1 MITTDKLTSIF
12 TQVRLMLLIKAFVMS
27 SFYWYDLETFGI
39 SPQFDRIAQ
48 FAGIRTDLDL
58 NPIGEPDMF
67 YCQTTLDTIADP
79 QACLITGITPQE
91 CDEKGVLDKDFMEK
105 INTIFS
111 EPHSCVVGYNSMRFD
126 DEFIRYSLYRNL
138 YDPYLREWS
147 NGNSRWDIID
157 VVRACYALRP
167 EGINWAFHEEGKP
180 SFKLTDL
187 TDANNMIHTAAHDA
201 LSDVEATI
209 QVARLLK
216 SKQPKLFDFC
226 LQLRNKKYVQSLL
239 NWQLMKP
246 IVHVSSKIP
255 AQRGCLAIMLPL
267 AIHPTN
273 PNGVI
278 CYDLSTNP
286 DDLFELDVED
296 IRDRLYTPQDD
307 LPEGIQRIPL
317 KTIHINKSP
326 IVAPLGVLKDVDL
339 DRIKLDYSVVK
350 ENLAKF
356 KAQESLI
363 QKVQAVFNQA
373 FDNDSDDVDTM
384 LYSGFF
390 TAQDKQNFEFIR
402 RSSIEKI
409 RSTDLKFKDLRAQK
423 LVTRFIA
430 RNYPA
435 SLTAEENAAWLKDIR
450 NRINLRFGENA
461 VLWFENLQLM
471 RQQENDPTQ
480 LKILDFVEDYMKG
493 KISSLNS

>member
-1 MITTDKLTSIF
+1 
-12 TQVRLMLLIKAFVMS
+12 MS
-27 SFYWYDLETFGI
+27 SFYWYDLETFGL

-48 FAGIRTDLDL
+48 FAGIRTDLEL
-58 NPIGEPDMF
+58 NPIGKPDMF
-67 YCQTTLDTIADP
+67 YCQTALDTFADP

-91 CDEKGVLDKDFMEK
+91 CNEKGILEKDFMNK

-111 EPHSCVVGYNSMRFD
+111 EPHTCVVGYNSMRFD

-138 YDPYLREWS
+138 YDPYKREWS

-167 EGINWAFHEEGKP
+167 DGINWTYHEAGKP

-187 TDANNMIHTAAHDA
+187 TDANGMTHTSAHDA

-216 SKQPKLFDFC
+216 SKQPKLFDYC

-239 NWQLMKP
+239 NWQLLKP

-267 AIHPTN
+267 AIHPSN

-278 CYDLSTNP
+278 CYDLSVNP

-296 IRDRLYTPQDD
+296 IRDRLYTPQAD
-307 LPEGIQRIPL
+307 LPEGVERIPL

-339 DRIKLDYSVVK
+339 ERIQLDYAINK
-350 ENLAKF
+350 KNLAKF
-356 KAQESLI
+356 KQQQGLV

-390 TAQDKQNFEFIR
+390 SAQDKQNFEFIN
-402 RSSIEKI
+402 RSSIEQINQAK
-409 RSTDLKFKDLRAQK
+409 LNFKDKRAQK

-430 RNYPA
+430 RNYPE
-435 SLTAEENAAWLKDIR
+435 SLPISDYNNWISDIKQR
-450 NRINLRFGENA
+450 MNLRFGESA
-461 VLWFENLQLM
+461 SLWFENLHTL
-471 RQQENDPTQ
+471 RQQEKDPSK
-480 LKILDFVEDYMKG
+480 LKLLDLVEEYMKT
-493 KISSLNS
+493 KLINLDINPAR